1 MTSFDQIETLAL
13 SIVEDYKISKL
24 FENNYDNF
32 QKFCDGLLFN
42 ALPQFTECRQDL
54 TYNVETREFDVDLT
68 NLEIYILS
76 RYWVIA
82 WWERENNNA
91 AQIALKLGIKN
102 QYSYNSE
109 SQNFKEKQNVIDKLR
124 EEVDRATQEY
134 LLLDLDSYGF

>member
-13 SIVEDYKISKL
+13 SIVEDYKLNKL
-24 FENNYDNF
+24 FESSYDNF

-109 SQNFKEKQNVIDKLR
+109 FQNFKEKQNVIDKLR

>member
-13 SIVEDYKISKL
+13 SIVEDYKLSKL
-24 FENNYDNF
+24 FESNYDNF

-54 TYNVETREFDVDLT
+54 TYNVGTREFDVDLT

>member
-13 SIVEDYKISKL
+13 NVIEDYKLGALYEKDY
-24 FENNYDNF
+24 NAF
-32 QKFCDGLLFN
+32 QKFCDGLLFTT
-42 ALPQFTECRQDL
+42 LPQFVECRQPL
-54 TYNVETREFDVDLT
+54 SYSVEERSFDSDLT
-68 NLEIYILS
+68 NLEIFILS
-76 RYWVIA
+76 RYWIIA

-109 SQNFKEKQNVIDKLR
+109 SQNFKEKQNIIDKLR

-134 LLLDLDSYGF
+134 LLLDLDSYDF

>member
-13 SIVEDYKISKL
+13 SIVEDYKLNKL
-24 FENNYDNF
+24 FESNYDNF

-109 SQNFKEKQNVIDKLR
+109 SQNFKEKQNIIDKLR

>member
-13 SIVEDYKISKL
+13 SIVEDYKLSKL
-24 FENNYDNF
+24 FENSYDNF

-54 TYNVETREFDVDLT
+54 NYNAETREFGVDLT

-124 EEVDRATQEY
+124 EEVDRATQDY
-134 LLLDLDSYGF
+134 LLLDLDSYDF

>member
-13 SIVEDYKISKL
+13 SIVEDYKLNKL
-24 FENNYDNF
+24 FENSYDNF

-54 TYNVETREFDVDLT
+54 TYNIETREFDVDLT

>member
-13 SIVEDYKISKL
+13 SIVEDYKLNKL
-24 FENNYDNF
+24 FESSYDNF

-109 SQNFKEKQNVIDKLR
+109 SQNFKEKQNIIDKLR
-124 EEVDRATQEY
+124 EEVDRATQDY
-134 LLLDLDSYGF
+134 LLLDLDSYDF

>member
-13 SIVEDYKISKL
+13 SIVEDYKLNKL
-24 FENNYDNF
+24 FENSYDNF
-32 QKFCDGLLFN
+32 QKFCDSLLFN